1 MAKEHFWR
9 QKNLADT
16 RRQRTVDVD
25 VDGALLRW
33 YEWFPG
39 KDILAIDVLKIQ
51 FYT

>member
-1 MAKEHFWR
+1 MAKTVFSR

-16 RRQRTVDVD
+16 RRQRTVD

-39 KDILAIDVLKIQ
+39 KDIFAIDVLKIQ